1 MLIKGPRG
9 EELYNFMDNK
19 LGMDSVR
26 NDYDKDLPG
35 GRPMGGGR
43 IMLPP

>member
-1 MLIKGPRG
+1 
-9 EELYNFMDNK
+9 
-19 LGMDSVR
+19 MDSKGGMAGRVFHKAQTR
-26 NDYDKDLPG
+26 RHLPG